1 MHQESPQLTRRTS
14 GTNPPA
20 RLLFAI
26 VGLVSAVLTTATAAS
41 VYVAGDASRRATK
54 RLTRVPL
61 IYPQT
66 HKQGRA
72 IHALLDSLIA
82 PLGALPPM
90 DSAMLRDA
98 VGFLGG
104 RTDVDVW
111 IPFDSARAAALD
123 TLEFMRD
130 WSKRAPLPAY
140 WGYRTV
146 SDTAHDYLAHVP
158 IRRLTPVKRFALL
171 NEAVADSALLV
182 GDTETALTRARE
194 LLAGSRHL
202 IDQPLFIDMM
212 IGRYMLQ
219 RGARLLTRSAQ
230 QAGEPIMAGAAKRL
244 DAMAGVNY
252 SVSEEER
259 RALAQLGET
268 PEDGRLVAF
277 VGDRA
282 LPAAIRAE
290 TPLAAMLS
298 AACVNPREMIFG
310 LSGARRAAFDDV
322 VKALSDIPRMSE
334 MTPLMRDAMETFH
347 APETFLEK
355 QRLQGAKPPAEPV
368 ISLLVPS
375 TLRQRVEFCRMQ
387 GM

>member
-1 MHQESPQLTRRTS
+1 MHQESLQPARRSST
-14 GTNPPA
+14 TNPPT

-26 VGLVSAVLTTATAAS
+26 VGLVCAVLTTATAAS
-41 VYVAGDASRRATK
+41 VYVAGDPSRRATK
-54 RLTRVPL
+54 QLTRVPL

-66 HKQGRA
+66 HKQGAA
-72 IHALLDSLIA
+72 IHSLLDSLVA
-82 PLGALPPM
+82 PLGTLPPM
-90 DSAMLRDA
+90 DSAMLQDA
-98 VGFLGG
+98 VGFLGNPA
-104 RTDVDVW
+104 DLDAW
-111 IPFDSARAAALD
+111 IPFDTARAASLD
-123 TLEFMRD
+123 TLEFMRE
-130 WSKRAPLPAY
+130 WSKRKPLPAF
-140 WGYRTV
+140 WGYRMV
-146 SDTAHDYLAHVP
+146 AGPKNRYWAHA
-158 IRRLTPVKRFALL
+158 PVRQLRPAKRFALL

-182 GDTETALTRARE
+182 GDAETAMTRARE

-202 IDQPLFIDMM
+202 IDQPMFIDMM

-230 QAGEPIMAGAAKRL
+230 QAGEPMIAGAARRL
-244 DAMAGVNY
+244 DAMAGANY

-259 RALAQLGET
+259 RALAALGET
-268 PEDGRLVAF
+268 PQDGRLVAF

-310 LSGARRAAFDDV
+310 LSSARRAALDDV

-334 MTPLMRDAMETFH
+334 MAPLMRDAMETFESP
-347 APETFLEK
+347 AAFLAK
-355 QRLQGAKPPAEPV
+355 QRKAGAKPQAHSLV
-368 ISLLVPS
+368 SLLVPA
-375 TLRQRVEFCRMQ
+375 TLRQRVEFCRFQ